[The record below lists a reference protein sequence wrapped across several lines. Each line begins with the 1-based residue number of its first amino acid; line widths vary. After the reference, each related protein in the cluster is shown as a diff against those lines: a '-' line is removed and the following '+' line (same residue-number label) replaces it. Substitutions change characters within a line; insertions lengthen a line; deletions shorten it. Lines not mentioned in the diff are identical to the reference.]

1 MSSKKVVKAVRKGLN
16 VRRSNQNVGGQT
28 QSNVAPP
35 ATQPAPSMSWND
47 RADRLGDFMTDGLP
61 TLAAKG
67 VYGLGKF
74 PFSFVGGLGRGAG
87 RLMGG
92 VGGIFPQAGEMGG
105 EIGKRMAQGGLLGQ
119 ILPWTVDAIGSGWN
133 SMTEPKEKKEARIK
147 TEEQKKYETKFRKS
161 VMGDRTDGF
170 TLQDLDESD
179 KGQDEGW
186 RSAITS
192 MKDDEYEKLVTESIK
207 NDDPNKV
214 WNAVIRKAQASGKKV
229 NASKPLFLPNTFEKD
244 GKQYAYSIDGSEKDD
259 NGLPKVR
266 FVPIE
271 IGKMPF
277 APEEK

>member
-1 MSSKKVVKAVRKGLN
+1 MSSKKIVKAVRKGLKS
-16 VRRSNQNVGGQT
+16 RRSNQNVGGQT

-35 ATQPAPSMSWND
+35 ATQPAPSLSVNGRID
-47 RADRLGDFMTDGLP
+47 KLSDFISEQAPLGALKIAGAVLQS
-61 TLAAKG
+61 
-67 VYGLGKF
+67 
-74 PFSFVGGLGRGAG
+74 PFSFAGGAGRGLGR
-87 RLMGG
+87 LIGG
-92 VGGIFPQAGEMGG
+92 VGGNFPQAGEYGG
-105 EIGKRMAQGGLLGQ
+105 QIGSAMAKGGLLGQ
-119 ILPWTVDAIGSGWN
+119 GLGYLGNLIDSNWDKI
-133 SMTEPKEKKEARIK
+133 TEPKEKKQARIK

-161 VMGDRTDGF
+161 VMGEMTDGF
-170 TLQDLDESD
+170 SMQDLDDYD

-192 MKDDEYEKLVTESIK
+192 MKDDEYEGLVSKAIK
-207 NDDPNKV
+207 DDDPNKV
-214 WNAVIRKAQASGKKV
+214 WNAVIRKAQANGKKV

-244 GKQYAYSIDGSEKDD
+244 GKKYAYAIDGSEKDD

>member
-35 ATQPAPSMSWND
+35 AAQPAPSLSMND
-47 RADRLGDFMTDGLP
+47 RINKLSDFIGYDAPLGAVKI
-61 TLAAKG
+61 AAS
-67 VYGLGKF
+67 VLQS
-74 PFSFVGGLGRGAG
+74 PFSAAGGFGQGAG
-87 RLMGG
+87 RLIGG

-105 EIGKRMAQGGLLGQ
+105 EIGKWMARGGLLGSVAPH
-119 ILPWTVDAIGSGWN
+119 LKDLIGSGWN